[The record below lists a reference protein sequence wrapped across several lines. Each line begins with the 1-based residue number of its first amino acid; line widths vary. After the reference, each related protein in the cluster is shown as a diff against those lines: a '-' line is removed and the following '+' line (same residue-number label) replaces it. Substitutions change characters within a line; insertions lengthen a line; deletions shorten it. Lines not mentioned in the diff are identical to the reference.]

1 MAMNVIIRDFVLSFL
16 VTYLYNIFKASNL
29 IQINAT
35 VKFRTK
41 RYFAKSL
48 DKNFDPHNFGG
59 GRGGGQKYV

>member
-1 MAMNVIIRDFVLSFL
+1 M
-16 VTYLYNIFKASNL
+16 
-29 IQINAT
+29 QINAT

-59 GRGGGQKYV
+59 GGGGGGEKICLAMSSNQVKLLTQKYL